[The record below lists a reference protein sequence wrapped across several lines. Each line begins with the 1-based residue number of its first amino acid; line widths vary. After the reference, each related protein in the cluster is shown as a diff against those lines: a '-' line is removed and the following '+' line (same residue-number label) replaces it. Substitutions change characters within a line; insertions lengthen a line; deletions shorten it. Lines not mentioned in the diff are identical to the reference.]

1 MILIKSKS
9 DEIKRLSTPLTF
21 KNSKAYDDNGKIINS
36 TETLYDVRYI
46 IEPDENLLSDDE
58 ILQYAPQSKSAS
70 KIRIKRGTSDISD
83 ILLIHESLPQILGLL
98 YVILIC
104 ISIPIFYMGNKFIM
118 LGLLIVYIVPLIYLY
133 IIFNSKRCI
142 KHKTSNKKT
151 ISKNSNKKSND
162 DNDKCID
169 SLKSYK
175 KDINDLKILFDVKKE
190 VVRDLI
196 EKRFE
201 PPQITYDKFISMIDK
216 SEKLFNTQYE
226 TGLNIINLA
235 IEDTPRIREEINNK
249 INAMKA
255 IIDQIENLTNELVI
269 NINDD
274 EKTDSEVKNLLEDM
288 ENLID
293 SVKKY

>member
-1 MILIKSKS
+1 MI
-9 DEIKRLSTPLTF
+9 
-21 KNSKAYDDNGKIINS
+21 
-36 TETLYDVRYI
+36 
-46 IEPDENLLSDDE
+46 
-58 ILQYAPQSKSAS
+58 
-70 KIRIKRGTSDISD
+70 
-83 ILLIHESLPQILGLL
+83 
-98 YVILIC
+98 
-104 ISIPIFYMGNKFIM
+104 
-118 LGLLIVYIVPLIYLY
+118 
-133 IIFNSKRCI
+133 
-142 KHKTSNKKT
+142 
-151 ISKNSNKKSND
+151 D